1 MTQCFTQKI
10 YVTTWNVG
18 FSEPPENI
26 GKTNENFLG
35 EAYENLMIIIGLQE
49 CKANSWID
57 FFQNKLKSKNKLLP
71 INKIINIYIDD
82 FMCVYQERVDKLREK
97 H

>member
-1 MTQCFTQKI
+1 M
-10 YVTTWNVG
+10 G

-35 EAYENLMIIIGLQE
+35 EADENLMVIIGLQE

-57 FFQNKLKSKNKLLP
+57 FFQNKLKSKFSLISVVTMWRVNLNFN
-71 INKIINIYIDD
+71 INYLKKITDYIDD
-82 FMCVYQERVDKLREK
+82 FMCLYQKRMDKLREK
-97 H
+97 Y